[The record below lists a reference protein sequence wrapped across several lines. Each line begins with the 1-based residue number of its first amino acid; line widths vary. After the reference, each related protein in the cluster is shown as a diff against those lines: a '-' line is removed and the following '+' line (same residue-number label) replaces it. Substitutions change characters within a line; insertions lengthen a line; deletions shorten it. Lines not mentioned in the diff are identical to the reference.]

1 MIIIRAPSVFNL
13 AWSFCK
19 HCFPKGAVKKMV
31 FSGPHNYLEV
41 LDKYIDREVL
51 PPCIAPGGQGKV
63 AVDMPTRLDGG
74 IIPNDL
80 CIDEEVVP
88 EHEEASYGGYD
99 SSTSA
104 DSRGS
109 EESVKLGK
117 ASKGARCKRIIHGC
131 WVEAPP
137 KGMVICVF
145 A

>member
-13 AWSFCK
+13 AWGLCK

-31 FSGPHNYLEV
+31 FSGPHNYLQV

-74 IIPNDL
+74 IIPDDL

-88 EHEEASYGGYD
+88 DREAASYGGCD
-99 SSTSA
+99 SSISL
-104 DSRGS
+104 DSGRS
-109 EESVKLGK
+109 DESVNVSL
-117 ASKGARCKRIIHGC
+117 ASKGARCKRITHGC
-131 WVEAPP
+131 WVEAPS
-137 KGMVICVF
+137 KKKFIRIFG
-145 A
+145 